1 MKQAM
6 CNLKCYQKTGRVHR
20 SKSADIIAQDDA
32 ECIVLQRYE
41 DAPNRNFILGELNK
55 FKALED
61 QDVLVNK
68 LIFLKSKEARLK
80 ENREKYHETNAQLKY
95 YYANKF
101 KINRANVLKKMK
113 KTGRLHSEGTL
124 RKYEISQE
132 EDYDTANTR
141 ALGRLYPA
149 GASLQYLGKD
159 YRKALVCDE
168 YTDIDIANAHPSL
181 INQVFK
187 KENIECKMLNDYVE
201 NREKFLEVADK
212 TEWTALLNNRVPN
225 EKASDLE
232 KAYWNDVIS
241 CALKLFERPFYTT
254 YLKKGE
260 KRNPNN
266 KLGWAISQLATDR
279 ERDTVSAAM
288 VCLASL
294 GYSLGTLIHDGFLV
308 EDLSVR
314 DEDLREAEKYT
325 EEATGYSIQ
334 LVRKPLTDFNRE
346 EVFGSDDEI
355 EENGDTL
362 GGDRENAEAFLK
374 WMTDE
379 GHAFVR
385 NGKEVWWYC
394 PENGVY
400 SQDLMG
406 LRMFMGD
413 CLLLDDEYRC
423 MTKKQ
428 DNMKVQFM
436 EMIPNDSELY
446 EKMFHST
453 YRKLAF
459 QNGIYDFEKEMLVEF
474 SPEYF
479 FTFKAPVDL
488 KLKGNEKMKDEVYQ
502 KLFVDVFGDPDV
514 RKGELNYASHDKA
527 QYYLKVLAR
536 AIAAEIY
543 GKDFF
548 VVVGEGNSG
557 KGTNTDALFGAFGKF
572 VDNINDGRLT
582 KKLGDDAAKARSWM
596 RRRRGRGWLQ
606 SKIRG
611 LLLQTKFRWMFRWT
625 PPLKYLETSYS
636 YLEGELYEKQKK
648 NKNVRKADPTLKS
661 EWLKRKDVLEAFA
674 SLVVGAYERNKPVAP
689 ECVVKA
695 SREWTETDDWKEKFT
710 GLFEATGND
719 GDEMAP
725 KEVYKIAKDNGIL
738 ASENKMSRM
747 MTQIGF
753 TTTSITRRGKRV
765 RYYKGVK
772 EMDDSRGWVG
782 Y

>member
-1 MKQAM
+1 MFLNNKYK
-6 CNLKCYQKTGRVHR
+6 CTERVSVHNLNRMISHLEKTPNLQ
-20 SKSADIIAQDDA
+20 QD
-32 ECIVLQRYE
+32 
-41 DAPNRNFILGELNK
+41 
-55 FKALED
+55 
-61 QDVLVNK
+61 
-68 LIFLKSKEARLK
+68 
-80 ENREKYHETNAQLKY
+80 EKKYNEFQL
-95 YYANKF
+95 
-101 KINRANVLKKMK
+101 LKKIK
-113 KTGRLHSEGTL
+113 KRAGRDGSYDVNFSL
-124 RKYEISQE
+124 K
-132 EDYDTANTR
+132 DYDTANTR

-232 KAYWNDVIS
+232 RAYWNDVIS
-241 CALKLFERPFYTT
+241 CALKLFERPFYVP

-279 ERDTVSAAM
+279 ERDTVSSAM
-288 VCLASL
+288 MCLASL

-314 DEDLREAEKYT
+314 DEDLREAEEYT
-325 EEATGYSIQ
+325 EKATGYSIQ

-413 CLLLDDEYRC
+413 CPLLDDEYRC

-459 QNGIYDFEKEMLVEF
+459 QNGIYDFEKAMLVEF

-479 FTFKAPVDL
+479 LYRPYKSSSSL
-488 KLKGNEKMKDEVYQ
+488 
-502 KLFVDVFGDPDV
+502 
-514 RKGELNYASHDKA
+514 
-527 QYYLKVLAR
+527 
-536 AIAAEIY
+536 
-543 GKDFF
+543 
-548 VVVGEGNSG
+548 NSG
-557 KGTNTDALFGAFGKF
+557 F
-572 VDNINDGRLT
+572 
-582 KKLGDDAAKARSWM
+582 S
-596 RRRRGRGWLQ
+596 
-606 SKIRG
+606 
-611 LLLQTKFRWMFRWT
+611 
-625 PPLKYLETSYS
+625 
-636 YLEGELYEKQKK
+636 
-648 NKNVRKADPTLKS
+648 
-661 EWLKRKDVLEAFA
+661 
-674 SLVVGAYERNKPVAP
+674 
-689 ECVVKA
+689 
-695 SREWTETDDWKEKFT
+695 
-710 GLFEATGND
+710 
-719 GDEMAP
+719 
-725 KEVYKIAKDNGIL
+725 
-738 ASENKMSRM
+738 
-747 MTQIGF
+747 
-753 TTTSITRRGKRV
+753 
-765 RYYKGVK
+765 
-772 EMDDSRGWVG
+772 
-782 Y
+782 

>member
-1 MKQAM
+1 MFLNNKYK
-6 CNLKCYQKTGRVHR
+6 CTERVSVHNLNRMISHLEKTPNLQ
-20 SKSADIIAQDDA
+20 QD
-32 ECIVLQRYE
+32 
-41 DAPNRNFILGELNK
+41 
-55 FKALED
+55 
-61 QDVLVNK
+61 
-68 LIFLKSKEARLK
+68 
-80 ENREKYHETNAQLKY
+80 EKKYNEFQL
-95 YYANKF
+95 
-101 KINRANVLKKMK
+101 LKKIK
-113 KTGRLHSEGTL
+113 KRAGRDGSYDVNFSL
-124 RKYEISQE
+124 K
-132 EDYDTANTR
+132 DYDTANTR

-288 VCLASL
+288 MCLASL

-413 CLLLDDEYRC
+413 CPLLDDEYRC

-514 RKGELNYASHDKA
+514 RKGELNYAWKRKHTTRHSITSRFSRELLLQK
-527 QYYLKVLAR
+527 YTVKISLSLLVR
-536 AIAAEIY
+536 VI
-543 GKDFF
+543 
-548 VVVGEGNSG
+548 VVRVQTRMRFSG
-557 KGTNTDALFGAFGKF
+557 HLVSLSITLM
-572 VDNINDGRLT
+572 
-582 KKLGDDAAKARSWM
+582 LGVSPRSWETM

-625 PPLKYLETSYS
+625 PPL
-636 YLEGELYEKQKK
+636 
-648 NKNVRKADPTLKS
+648 LKHF
-661 EWLKRKDVLEAFA
+661 LRVVMQLRRDRIMRMKVLFDYKRL
-674 SLVVGAYERNKPVAP
+674 
-689 ECVVKA
+689 
-695 SREWTETDDWKEKFT
+695 
-710 GLFEATGND
+710 LF
-719 GDEMAP
+719 
-725 KEVYKIAKDNGIL
+725 V
-738 ASENKMSRM
+738 S
-747 MTQIGF
+747 
-753 TTTSITRRGKRV
+753 
-765 RYYKGVK
+765 
-772 EMDDSRGWVG
+772 
-782 Y
+782 